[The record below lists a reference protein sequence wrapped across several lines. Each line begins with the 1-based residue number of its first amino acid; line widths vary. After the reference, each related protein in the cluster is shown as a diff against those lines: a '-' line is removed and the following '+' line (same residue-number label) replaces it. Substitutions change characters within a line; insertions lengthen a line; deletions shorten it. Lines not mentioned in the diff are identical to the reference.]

1 MSESIKKRLEEV
13 LTAAGACGCVEC
25 GKCVA
30 VCPMVEMYADFGWEM
45 SPRGMIRRALTDDAD
60 ALLQDPAIW
69 YCTGCNAG
77 TRVCPEGV
85 SCRDLIQGL
94 RQLAIEAGM
103 ASRIR
108 NCVICGAPFASL
120 PVDDFVRKRLNG
132 KTGNYLETCSACR
145 QRRYA
150 QRNA

>member
-1 MSESIKKRLEEV
+1 MSESIKKRLDEI
-13 LTAAGACGCVEC
+13 LTDAGARGCVEC

-45 SPRGMIRRALTDDAD
+45 SPRGVVRRAMNEDDI
-60 ALLQDPAIW
+60 LHDPAIW
-69 YCTGCNAG
+69 NCTGCNAG
-77 TRVCPEGV
+77 TEVCPEGV
-85 SCRDLIQGL
+85 SCRDLIRGL
-94 RQLAIEAGM
+94 RELAVETGLAPK
-103 ASRIR
+103 IR
-108 NCVICGAPFASL
+108 NCVICGAPFAPL
-120 PVDDFVRKRLNG
+120 PVDEFVRKRLNG